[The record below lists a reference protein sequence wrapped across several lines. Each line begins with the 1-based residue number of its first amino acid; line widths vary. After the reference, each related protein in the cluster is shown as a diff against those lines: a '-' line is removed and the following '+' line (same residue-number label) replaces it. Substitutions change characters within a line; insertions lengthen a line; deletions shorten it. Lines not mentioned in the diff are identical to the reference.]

1 MATKAKKKAK
11 AKARPRKART
21 GFLPGMEPKEHKA
34 VHVAAVAYADLRD
47 DRMAMLRQ
55 EVEAQAKLV
64 EEMGKAGITSYRYA
78 DVSAEIVSKR
88 KVKVKIGG
96 SSNGDENGENE

>member
-1 MATKAKKKAK
+1 MAAKAKKKAK
-11 AKARPRKART
+11 AKARPKKART

-64 EEMGKAGITSYRYA
+64 EEMGKAGITAYHYA
-78 DVSAEIVSKR
+78 DVSAEIVSKS

-96 SSNGDENGENE
+96 GSNGEDGANGE